1 MQTVLADIVA
11 HKYEELA
18 RRKVA
23 VPLDVLVTRVTP
35 AAPGQFEASLKRQ
48 SPAFILEI
56 KPASPS
62 AGTLTARL
70 DVESVL
76 EAYNRFSSAIS
87 VLTDE
92 KFFQGS
98 LALLRQ
104 VTAQTPH
111 PVLCKDFIVDPYQVY
126 EARQAGA
133 AAVLLIVKIL
143 EPGTLRTL
151 FDTIVQLGMTPV
163 VEIQNEAELEQALAL
178 NPTVLLINNRNLETF
193 DIAFE
198 TTRELSRYIPGG
210 ILRISASG
218 VKGAEDVQM
227 LTPHCDAFLIGSALM
242 QVSPSE
248 RTALLEA
255 MAR

>member
-11 HKYEELA
+11 NKYEELA
-18 RRKVA
+18 QRKAA
-23 VPLDVLVTRVTP
+23 VSLDTLMGQVTP
-35 AAPGQFEASLKRQ
+35 ATPGRFEASLKRQ

-62 AGTLTARL
+62 AGTLTTHL
-70 DVESVL
+70 DTESVV
-76 EAYNRFSSAIS
+76 EVYNRFASAIS

-98 LALLRQ
+98 LALLSQ
-104 VTAQTPH
+104 VASRTPH

-143 EPGTLRTL
+143 EPDTLRTL
-151 FDTIVQLGMTPV
+151 FDTITQLGMTPV
-163 VEIQNEAELEQALAL
+163 VEIQNETELAQALDL

-198 TTRELSRYIPGG
+198 TTKKLSRLIPDG

-218 VKGAEDVQM
+218 VKGAADVQM
-227 LTPHCDAFLIGSALM
+227 LAPDCDAFLIGSALM
-242 QVSPSE
+242 RVSPSE